1 MCSHLRG
8 WSCASQEAA
17 RAGSHAQIPAEG
29 LQQAPGPALNLG
41 SLCRR
46 GAEGFWSA
54 RGTRWVLRGQN
65 QTSISWSSKRQHTNL
80 QISILWHQEAG
91 PPWLRQMKA
100 GGVTAGTIPEVT
112 AATLGLFTLQGKSGS
127 VKSLSLQ
134 RVRNNP
140 PPYLQGKGKNPR
152 VYLAAGFVK
161 RSRGCCWGWI
171 SPGWEDSRAAGIAQ
185 GWFQTLQAEPSTGSH
200 RKGVTPDSPGSLDH
214 GTDPAGNQLSLGS
227 SGKERQERWSRAV
240 LRASAGHGGHI
251 HVPDS
256 LGSVTTWG
264 QQS

>member
-1 MCSHLRG
+1 MEQKHPSAGKHLPAELGRQGCHALRVSGREAEPGAGKGRVPAVCSHLRG

-65 QTSISWSSKRQHTNL
+65 QTNISWSSKRQHTNL

-91 PPWLRQMKA
+91 PPWLRQMKT
-100 GGVTAGTIPEVT
+100 GGVTSRTIPEVT

-127 VKSLSLQ
+127 VKSL
-134 RVRNNP
+134 V
-140 PPYLQGKGKNPR
+140 
-152 VYLAAGFVK
+152 
-161 RSRGCCWGWI
+161 
-171 SPGWEDSRAAGIAQ
+171 
-185 GWFQTLQAEPSTGSH
+185 AEG
-200 RKGVTPDSPGSLDH
+200 
-214 GTDPAGNQLSLGS
+214 
-227 SGKERQERWSRAV
+227 EE
-240 LRASAGHGGHI
+240 
-251 HVPDS
+251 
-256 LGSVTTWG
+256 
-264 QQS
+264 